1 MRLLKLPIIF
11 SIWMLMCIQCC
22 WAETTSGPVQ
32 MLKGIT
38 DQVMQELR
46 SNKAKLEGD
55 SNELYGLVNR
65 FILPHAD
72 FAEMARWVVGRNA
85 WQGSDAATQQAFI
98 QEFKTLVVRSYAGAL
113 LAYTDQEV
121 VFLPARDPGNRQRV
135 QVATLIKDGDQKPL
149 HIDYRVLKEGNEW
162 KVYDIIIEG
171 VSLMQGYRAQFA
183 NEVQQGGLKAV
194 TSKIRQHNQRG
205 TR

>member
-1 MRLLKLPIIF
+1 MRTLKV
-11 SIWMLMCIQCC
+11 SMLFGILILICAHC
-22 WAETTSGPVQ
+22 WAESGPVQ
-32 MLKGIT
+32 MLKGVT
-38 DQVMQELR
+38 NQVMNELKA
-46 SNKAKLEGD
+46 NKAKLQND
-55 SNELYGLVNR
+55 SNELYNLVNR

-72 FAEMARWVVGRNA
+72 FAEMGRWVVGRNA
-85 WQGSDAATQQAFI
+85 WQKADAASQQKFVE
-98 QEFKTLVVRSYAGAL
+98 EFKKLVVRSYAGAL

-121 VFLPARDPGNRQRV
+121 VFLPSRDPGNRERV

-149 HIDYRVLKEGNEW
+149 HVDYRVLKAGNEW

-194 TSKIRQHNQRG
+194 TDKIRMHNQRG